1 MKNKIEVETYRF
13 VGDSKVNKVKKM
25 ETINGERQVTGNYT
39 QTSFIKSL
47 NECKKY
53 MLSGRKIS
61 TGKDDR
67 AIFQVDLSEDKEN
80 VSQIIQIVMD
90 QANLD
95 KADPNALAIENL
107 CNYSI
112 KVKHNRIRN
121 AIAATLVG
129 TAVGY
134 VMLLGFVE
142 ADKKESQYLRSNDLT
157 NPDPIVDYEDFEPYK
172 EIDEKYDYSDSDIA
186 KEIINSNYSDD
197 EAKDISNDEYSSGKS
212 Y

>member
-13 VGDSKVNKVKKM
+13 IGDSISNRVKKI
-25 ETINGERQVTGNYT
+25 ESINGERQITGNYT
-39 QTSFIKSL
+39 QTSLIKSL

-53 MLSGRKIS
+53 MISGRKVS
-61 TGKDDR
+61 TGKADR
-67 AIFQVDLSEDKEN
+67 AIFQVDLGTDKEH

-121 AIAATLVG
+121 TIVATLVG
-129 TAVGY
+129 TAVTY
-134 VMLLGFVE
+134 AAIVGFVE
-142 ADKKESQYLRSNDLT
+142 ADKKESKYMYNNDLT
-157 NPDPIVDYEDFEPYK
+157 NPDPIVDYEEFDPYK
-172 EIDEKYDYSDSDIA
+172 DIDSKLDYSDSNQV
-186 KEIINSNYSDD
+186 E
-197 EAKDISNDEYSSGKS
+197 DISSDEYSSGRS